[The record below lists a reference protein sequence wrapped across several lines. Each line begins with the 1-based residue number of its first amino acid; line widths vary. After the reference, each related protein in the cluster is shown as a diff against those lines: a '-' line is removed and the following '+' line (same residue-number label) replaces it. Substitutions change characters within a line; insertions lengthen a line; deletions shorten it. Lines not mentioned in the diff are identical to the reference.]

1 MNKKI
6 ILSLLIS
13 SFTLVAFSQSKNVQ
27 NAFNSFRQEN
37 FAEAKYFIDL
47 AANNESTANDAK
59 MWNYRAKIY
68 LEIMQKYPDIDENA
82 VFEATESHIR
92 CLDRD
97 KKGRISVRKWTREE
111 DILSGLIACG
121 YNLFN
126 SGVEDYNAKEYKNA
140 LRKYDEI
147 FRIIPLDKENL
158 LDKGI

>member
-68 LEIMQKYPDIDENA
+68 LEIMQK
-82 VFEATESHIR
+82 
-92 CLDRD
+92 
-97 KKGRISVRKWTREE
+97 
-111 DILSGLIACG
+111 
-121 YNLFN
+121 
-126 SGVEDYNAKEYKNA
+126 
-140 LRKYDEI
+140 
-147 FRIIPLDKENL
+147 
-158 LDKGI
+158 